1 LQIKRPDIKAQDLLD
16 NGESYASTGDPDGDG
31 VPNYLDAYPD
41 DSSRDYDK
49 DYDGV
54 GDATDATDDRFV
66 FDHSTFFTPNAVEVL
81 SPGMAVPE

>member
-1 LQIKRPDIKAQDLLD
+1 LQIKRPDVKAQDLPD

-31 VPNYLDAYPD
+31 VPNYLDAYPE

-54 GDATDATDDRFV
+54 GDATDATDDRFD

-81 SPGMAVPE
+81 SPSMAVPE